1 MNYGQNRASFH
12 NAGHNMHNNHGP
24 NNVANISTSQ
34 PQPQPQPANINNKL
48 DTNISVQPQSNSQ
61 QRFKTM
67 DPTNLTNQQQQ
78 KQQQQQHQQQQHASQ
93 KSSIKMTSNSETVLS
108 RDIMEMNDGCG
119 DEHGALNVIATSN
132 TSSKTKTPMCLIN
145 ELVRANQV
153 RFMAINF
160 GCYFCYSV

>member
-1 MNYGQNRASFH
+1 
-12 NAGHNMHNNHGP
+12 MHNNHGP
-24 NNVANISTSQ
+24 NNVANISTSVAQ
-34 PQPQPQPANINNKL
+34 PQPQQANINNKI

-67 DPTNLTNQQQQ
+67 DTTNLTNQQQQ
-78 KQQQQQHQQQQHASQ
+78 KQQQQQQQQHVSQ
-93 KSSIKMTSNSETVLS
+93 KSSIKMTSNSETVLN

-119 DEHGALNVIATSN
+119 DDHSALNVIATST

-153 RFMAINF
+153 RFTSITIPLQSIVHWDA
-160 GCYFCYSV
+160 V